1 MPVFSFSSDEK
12 ISCFGGALIQSAAPC
27 GANITW
33 THGETVLV
41 SPASSFIKTA
51 APSWG
56 NKIGKTKTLLTHG
69 DGSRESFFVWGEFW
83 FRGTVL
89 VSQLGLFWFRRTVP
103 LNQTQKQEAGASIQ
117 NQNKVYARKRRKE
130 ND

>member
-1 MPVFSFSSDEK
+1 MPAFSSLSGEK

-56 NKIGKTKTLLTHG
+56 NKIGKTKTLFRLT
-69 DGSRESFFVWGEFW
+69 
-83 FRGTVL
+83 GTVL
-89 VSQLGLFWFRRTVP
+89 VSLFLFGESFGSGGRF
-103 LNQTQKQEAGASIQ
+103 
-117 NQNKVYARKRRKE
+117 
-130 ND
+130 